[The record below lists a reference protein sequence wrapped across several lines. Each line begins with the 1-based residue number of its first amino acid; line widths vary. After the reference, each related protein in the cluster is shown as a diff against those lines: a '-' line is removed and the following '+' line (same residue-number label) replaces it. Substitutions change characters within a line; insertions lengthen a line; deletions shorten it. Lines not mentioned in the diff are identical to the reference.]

1 MPPPHRDVRK
11 RGADHGDAVVWTPAE
26 DALLKQAVE
35 KYPYNWH
42 LIADSFNSSRV
53 TISTDKRSFWECME
67 RWKEKFSAAAR
78 ADAAEDNTPSVSSV
92 SASASHMTTRGVKRS
107 ANQSVAMS
115 SNGAGGANQGE
126 PRKRRRHAAM
136 HDTIKRTAKRREQ
149 AQKSNGMST
158 PPSLICCSAL
168 TGVGRCSCAS
178 CEAHCGTR
186 YAWAIYQAT

>member
-1 MPPPHRDVRK
+1 MPPPPRDVRK

-26 DALLKQAVE
+26 DALLRQAVE

-53 TISTDKRSFWECME
+53 TISTDKRSFWECLE

-78 ADAAEDNTPSVSSV
+78 GDAAEDNAPSASSASV
-92 SASASHMTTRGVKRS
+92 SASHMTTRGLKRS
-107 ANQSVAMS
+107 ANQSVTMS
-115 SNGAGGANQGE
+115 GNGATGGANQGE

-149 AQKSNGMST
+149 ALKSNGASM
-158 PPSLICCSAL
+158 PPPLICCSAL
-168 TGVGRCSCAS
+168 TVVV
-178 CEAHCGTR
+178 
-186 YAWAIYQAT
+186 